1 MGNIKR
7 ELFSGVFYIAVAKYS
22 GILIQLVITAILARL
37 LTPADFGVVAIATV
51 IIAFFNILSD
61 IGIGP
66 AIIQN
71 RELTSNDLEHI
82 FSFTVYVGIVLAVV
96 FFLCAWPIAGYYN
109 NKILVSV
116 CQWLSIPIFFY
127 CINIVP
133 LNLQYKYKRFKFTAF
148 TALTAQTIAGI
159 FSVIGAYSGMG
170 LHALIISPIIS
181 SVILF
186 GVYYWHE
193 RFHFFMKIK
202 MKSLKKIMSFSLYQ
216 FLFNLI
222 NYFSR
227 NLDKLL
233 IGRFIGMSPLGY
245 YEKSY
250 RLMLLPLQNIT
261 FVVTPVMQP
270 IFSSFQNNLYDLAE
284 KYKKVL
290 HLLAYISFPLSALFY
305 FTARELILIFFGNQW
320 GEAIGIFQ
328 ILALTVSM
336 QILTSTAGSIYQS
349 ANATKQLFVSGCWC
363 TFFMI
368 VSFCVTIFFWGTIE
382 AVAYGFLIAQ
392 MANTVQC
399 FYLLFRTL
407 RYPIIAILRMLLRPF
422 VIGSLLFFF
431 LYVLGHFLP
440 IENMFVS
447 LFVKS
452 IFSLVISLSLIQL
465 LGGYDILNYVRTKFN
480 FIKR

>member
-7 ELFSGVFYIAVAKYS
+7 ELFLGVFYIAVAKYS
-22 GILIQLVITAILARL
+22 GIFIQLVITAILARL
-37 LTPADFGVVAIATV
+37 LTPADFGVVAVATV

-61 IGIGP
+61 VGIGP

-82 FSFTVYVGIVLAVV
+82 FSFTVYVGIVLSAV
-96 FFLCAWPIAGYYN
+96 FFLCAWPIADYYN
-109 NKILVSV
+109 NNALVSV
-116 CQWLSIPIFFY
+116 CQWLSIPILFS

-148 TALTAQTIAGI
+148 TALKAQTIAGI
-159 FSVIGAYSGMG
+159 FSVAGAYFGMG

-186 GVYYWHE
+186 SIYYWQN
-193 RFHFFMKIK
+193 RLHFFFKIR
-202 MKSLKKIMSFSLYQ
+202 MEALRKIMFFSLYQ

-290 HLLAYISFPLSALFY
+290 HLLAYISFPLSALLY

-363 TFFMI
+363 AFFMI

-407 RYPIIAILRMLLRPF
+407 RYPIIAILKMLLRPF
-422 VIGSLLFFF
+422 VIGLLLFFF

-440 IENMFVS
+440 IENMFAS

-452 IFSLVISLSLIQL
+452 VFSLVISLFLTQL

>member
-1 MGNIKR
+1 MPGTLQSFTRMRKDIDENYKKNSKNSLGKYHFFGNHFRFKR
-7 ELFSGVFYIAVAKYS
+7 
-22 GILIQLVITAILARL
+22 
-37 LTPADFGVVAIATV
+37 
-51 IIAFFNILSD
+51 FNI
-61 IGIGP
+61 
-66 AIIQN
+66 
-71 RELTSNDLEHI
+71 
-82 FSFTVYVGIVLAVV
+82 
-96 FFLCAWPIAGYYN
+96 
-109 NKILVSV
+109 
-116 CQWLSIPIFFY
+116 
-127 CINIVP
+127 
-133 LNLQYKYKRFKFTAF
+133 
-148 TALTAQTIAGI
+148 
-159 FSVIGAYSGMG
+159 
-170 LHALIISPIIS
+170 
-181 SVILF
+181 
-186 GVYYWHE
+186 
-193 RFHFFMKIK
+193 FHFFMKIK

-261 FVVTPVMQP
+261 FVVTPVIQP
-270 IFSSFQNNLYDLAE
+270 IFSSFQKNLYDLAE
-284 KYKKVL
+284 KYKKIL
-290 HLLAYISFPLSALFY
+290 HLLAYISFPLSSLLY

-320 GEAIGIFQ
+320 GKSVGIFQ

-363 TFFMI
+363 AFFMI
-368 VSFCVTIFFWGTIE
+368 VSFCITIFSWGTIE

-407 RYPIIAILRMLLRPF
+407 RYPIIAILKMLLRPF
-422 VIGSLLFFF
+422 VIGLLLFFF

-452 IFSLVISLSLIQL
+452 IFSLVISLSLTQL

>member
-1 MGNIKR
+1 VGNIKR
-7 ELFSGVFYIAVAKYS
+7 ELFLGVFYIAVAKYS
-22 GILIQLVITAILARL
+22 GIFIQLVITAILARL
-37 LTPADFGVVAIATV
+37 LTPADFGVVAVATV

-61 IGIGP
+61 VGIGP

-82 FSFTVYVGIVLAVV
+82 FSFTVYVGIVLSAV
-96 FFLCAWPIAGYYN
+96 FFLCAWPIADYYN
-109 NKILVSV
+109 NNALVSV
-116 CQWLSIPIFFY
+116 CQWLSIPILFS

-148 TALTAQTIAGI
+148 TALKAQTIAGI
-159 FSVIGAYSGMG
+159 FSVAGAYFGMG

-186 GVYYWHE
+186 SIYYWQN
-193 RFHFFMKIK
+193 RLHFFFKIR
-202 MKSLKKIMSFSLYQ
+202 MEALRKIMFFSLYQ

-290 HLLAYISFPLSALFY
+290 HLLAYISFPLSALLY

-363 TFFMI
+363 AFFMI

-407 RYPIIAILRMLLRPF
+407 RYPIIAILKMLLRPF
-422 VIGSLLFFF
+422 VIGLLLFFF

-440 IENMFVS
+440 IENMFAS

-452 IFSLVISLSLIQL
+452 VFSLVISLFLTQL